1 MPGDREYCLEVG
13 MDDFLAKPIDLSS
26 LLAIVQQWV
35 VDNNKESEIAGFS
48 EVIKPLEEKKLAISN
63 IPNNDK
69 FLDYAELLSRMDN
82 DEEIIR
88 VVAEA
93 FLQDIPDR
101 IISLEKAIKD
111 NNIEEISEIAH
122 SIKGTAAN
130 ISADALSSS
139 ALKIEQALK
148 KGDASKIQPIFE
160 EMQVGFV
167 QLKNILQKLIE

>member
-1 MPGDREYCLEVG
+1 
-13 MDDFLAKPIDLSS
+13 
-26 LLAIVQQWV
+26 
-35 VDNNKESEIAGFS
+35 
-48 EVIKPLEEKKLAISN
+48 
-63 IPNNDK
+63 
-69 FLDYAELLSRMDN
+69 MDN